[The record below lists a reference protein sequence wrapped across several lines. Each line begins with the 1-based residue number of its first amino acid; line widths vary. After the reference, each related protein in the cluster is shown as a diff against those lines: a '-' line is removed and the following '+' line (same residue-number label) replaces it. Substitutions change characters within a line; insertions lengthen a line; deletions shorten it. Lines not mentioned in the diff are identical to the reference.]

1 MFLEHF
7 YKDSNSVFYALCDK
21 NVEMNSNIYVWL
33 NERTNIRKS
42 KFKKGLGI
50 D

>member
-1 MFLEHF
+1 MFLKHF

-21 NVEMNSNIYVWL
+21 NIGMNSNMSLV
-33 NERTNIRKS
+33 NIRKS
-42 KFKKGLGI
+42 KLKNGLSK